1 MLCFKNLTFPQPEKI
16 EKFTKK
22 IMTKPQMPAD
32 FIKQLDAIFV
42 SADARG
48 LSIKEFAIKIWKYM
62 WGTFNTSYLHPY

>member
-1 MLCFKNLTFPQPEKI
+1 
-16 EKFTKK
+16 
-22 IMTKPQMPAD
+22 MTKPQMPAD

-48 LSIKEFAIKIWKYM
+48 LSIKEFAIEIWKYM